1 MKKFLILIV
10 AVFTCLGL
18 GNTFAEEGAPK
29 KPKITIT
36 AVNETSITTS
46 ENKTFS
52 ISAETKIKVNG
63 ADAKTADLKAGQRVT
78 VTSADGAK
86 ADSIEAKDKKPKD
99 AAAAGGDHAAGEGH

>member
-1 MKKFLILIV
+1 MKKILILIV
-10 AVFTCLGL
+10 ALVTFLGL

-36 AVNETSITTS
+36 AVNDTSITTS
-46 ENKTFS
+46 EGKTFS

-63 ADAKTADLKAGQRVT
+63 ADGKTADLKAGQRVT

-86 ADSIEAKDKKPKD
+86 ADAIEAKDKKPKD
-99 AAAAGGDHAAGEGH
+99 AAATGGEAAK

>member
-1 MKKFLILIV
+1 MKKILILIV
-10 AVFTCLGL
+10 AVFTYLGV
-18 GNTFAEEGAPK
+18 GNTFAEEGTTPPAK

-52 ISAETKIKVNG
+52 ISADTKIKVNG

-99 AAAAGGDHAAGEGH
+99 AAATGEGH